1 MISTDLLT
9 KEYLLGKGAFGSV
22 FKGELYDN
30 DKVSKRERL
39 INTVNTRNDLNL
51 KV

>member
-1 MISTDLLT
+1 MISADLLT

-30 DKVSKRERL
+30 EKVNELRRSNYK
-39 INTVNTRNDLNL
+39 
-51 KV
+51 